1 MNTFHELCQRY
12 VKQEQI
18 LILTS
23 KGRLCW
29 LRTIQVVFKR
39 PLAIVI
45 LKRRMLL
52 YQTNVPG
59 FHEMVAVQP
68 QVAVLFITIYFLCY
82 IYQQQYYIV
91 MSS

>member
-1 MNTFHELCQRY
+1 
-12 VKQEQI
+12 
-18 LILTS
+18 
-23 KGRLCW
+23 
-29 LRTIQVVFKR
+29 
-39 PLAIVI
+39 
-45 LKRRMLL
+45 MLL

-68 QVAVLFITIYFLCY
+68 RVAVLFITIYFLCY